1 MNYVKDN
8 THKLLVGLAVFW
20 IFTTYF
26 EGFVNND
33 ESETENLAQLH
44 PDIIKQARKIFKNS
58 RSETIGFPFGGV
70 IQNYKSMDRFEQ

>member
-1 MNYVKDN
+1 MISCQQLIFIAIAGFLIMNYVKDN

-33 ESETENLAQLH
+33 ESESV
-44 PDIIKQARKIFKNS
+44 PM
-58 RSETIGFPFGGV
+58 
-70 IQNYKSMDRFEQ
+70 MDYV